1 MPPPLRRAAA
11 LGVTCRTADEADLPL
26 LAETYFSTRREEV
39 AQTGWPLEAQ
49 QRFLDHQFGAQHAH
63 YQAHYP
69 AAEWLVIERDGTPLG
84 RLYLVE
90 WESELRLID
99 IALLPEARGGGIG
112 TALLEDLIEAARD
125 KGKPLS
131 IHVERNNPAMSLYR
145 RLGFAKADEHGIYD
159 LMIWTPPAEDDGV
172 S

>member
-11 LGVTCRTADEADLPL
+11 LGVTCRTAGEADLPL

-39 AQTGWPLEAQ
+39 AQTGWPLDAQ

-69 AAEWLVIERDGTPLG
+69 TAEWLVIERDGTALG
-84 RLYLVE
+84 RLYVDE

-112 TALLEDLIEAARD
+112 TALLEDLIEVAGD

-159 LMIWTPPAEDDGV
+159 LMIWTPPAEDGGV